1 VEKLLHIGKPF
12 LVEATKKRRR
22 GIVLAKKRHKGEN
35 GGVHW
40 HPMMLLERWAVGT
53 ILALTIP
60 LVATANG
67 VFDPPQTRS
76 TKTAHPIRNQDPD
89 DQQPNQDALPSK
101 TIDEQ
106 DAPYIKAAE
115 EQDAQSP
122 KPAASEDN
130 PPANADDDHNVQP
143 VKAAEDPPA
152 PSAQPAETAQDPPAV
167 PDPTAPTAPSAPSRQ
182 AAEAAQEQNVQPVK
196 VVTQPPPPQPAEVKA
211 AVPVVASPP
220 LSPEQ
225 IKQQQKFDKDTAQL
239 LQLVQDLKAE
249 VEKAG
254 SNTLSLAALRKA
266 DEIQRLVKSLK
277 EKMKE
282 DGQALVNKP

>member
-1 VEKLLHIGKPF
+1 
-12 LVEATKKRRR
+12 
-22 GIVLAKKRHKGEN
+22 
-35 GGVHW
+35 
-40 HPMMLLERWAVGT
+40 
-53 ILALTIP
+53 LALTIP
-60 LVATANG
+60 LVATASG

-89 DQQPNQDALPSK
+89 EDQPSQDALPSK

-115 EQDAQSP
+115 DQDAQSP
-122 KPAASEDN
+122 KTGESQDA
-130 PPANADDDHNVQP
+130 PPAKAADDPSDSSAKTADDLNVQP

-152 PSAQPAETAQDPPAV
+152 QAAETAQEPPA
-167 PDPTAPTAPSAPSRQ
+167 APNPPAQP
-182 AAEAAQEQNVQPVK
+182 AAQDQNVQPAK
-196 VVTQPPPPQPAEVKA
+196 VVAQQPSGQPAEAKA

-266 DEIQRLVKSLK
+266 DEIQRLVKNLK

-282 DGQALVNKP
+282 DGQGLVNKP

>member
-1 VEKLLHIGKPF
+1 
-12 LVEATKKRRR
+12 
-22 GIVLAKKRHKGEN
+22 
-35 GGVHW
+35 
-40 HPMMLLERWAVGT
+40 MMLLERWAVGT

-60 LVATANG
+60 LVATASG
-67 VFDPPQTRS
+67 VFDPPQTRN
-76 TKTAHPIRNQDPD
+76 TKAAHPVRNQDPD
-89 DQQPNQDALPSK
+89 DQQNNQDALPSK

-115 EQDAQSP
+115 DQDAQSP
-122 KPAASEDN
+122 KTGDSQDN
-130 PPANADDDHNVQP
+130 PPAKGADDPSDPSAKTADDLNAQP
-143 VKAAEDPPA
+143 VKAAEDPT
-152 PSAQPAETAQDPPAV
+152 AQPAETAQEPPAV
-167 PDPTAPTAPSAPSRQ
+167 PDPPAPSAPSGPSRQ
-182 AAEAAQEQNVQPVK
+182 AAEAAQEQNVQPAK
-196 VVTQPPPPQPAEVKA
+196 VVAQQPSAQPAEAKA

-266 DEIQRLVKSLK
+266 DEIQRLVKNLK

-282 DGQALVNKP
+282 DGQGLVNKP

>member
-1 VEKLLHIGKPF
+1 
-12 LVEATKKRRR
+12 
-22 GIVLAKKRHKGEN
+22 
-35 GGVHW
+35 
-40 HPMMLLERWAVGT
+40 MMLLERWAVGT
-53 ILALTIP
+53 ILALTVP
-60 LVATANG
+60 LVATASG
-67 VFDPPQTRS
+67 VFDPPQTRT

-89 DQQPNQDALPSK
+89 DQQPSQDALHTK

-122 KPAASEDN
+122 KTGDN
-130 PPANADDDHNVQP
+130 QDDPPAKAADDPGDPSAKTADDLNVPP
-143 VKAAEDPPA
+143 VKAAED
-152 PSAQPAETAQDPPAV
+152 QNVRPAETAQEPPAPPAV
-167 PDPTAPTAPSAPSRQ
+167 PDPPAQPATVAAQPPSAEPAATNPS
-182 AAEAAQEQNVQPVK
+182 P
-196 VVTQPPPPQPAEVKA
+196 TPQPAIA
-211 AVPVVASPP
+211 AVPAVASPP

-254 SNTLSLAALRKA
+254 ANTLSLAALRKA
-266 DEIQRLVKSLK
+266 DEIQRLVKNLK

>member
-1 VEKLLHIGKPF
+1 
-12 LVEATKKRRR
+12 
-22 GIVLAKKRHKGEN
+22 
-35 GGVHW
+35 
-40 HPMMLLERWAVGT
+40 MMLLERWAVGT

-67 VFDPPQTRS
+67 VFDPPQTRN
-76 TKTAHPIRNQDPD
+76 TKPAHPIRNQDPD
-89 DQQPNQDALPSK
+89 DQQSNQDALPSK

-115 EQDAQSP
+115 DQDAQSP
-122 KPAASEDN
+122 KTGDSQDN
-130 PPANADDDHNVQP
+130 PPAKADDPNDPAAKTADDQNAQP
-143 VKAAEDPPA
+143 VKAVEDPP
-152 PSAQPAETAQDPPAV
+152 AQPAETAQEPTAV
-167 PDPTAPTAPSAPSRQ
+167 PDPPDPPAQP
-182 AAEAAQEQNVQPVK
+182 AEAAQDQNIQPAKVAVQPPSA
-196 VVTQPPPPQPAEVKA
+196 QPAATNPIPTPQPATA
-211 AVPVVASPP
+211 AVPVLASPP

-266 DEIQRLVKSLK
+266 DEIQRLVKNLK

>member
-1 VEKLLHIGKPF
+1 
-12 LVEATKKRRR
+12 
-22 GIVLAKKRHKGEN
+22 
-35 GGVHW
+35 
-40 HPMMLLERWAVGT
+40 MMLLERWAVGT

-67 VFDPPQTRS
+67 VFDPPQTRNS
-76 TKTAHPIRNQDPD
+76 KTAHPIRNQDPD
-89 DQQPNQDALPSK
+89 DQQPNQDALPAK

-115 EQDAQSP
+115 DQDAQSP
-122 KPAASEDN
+122 KTGESQDA
-130 PPANADDDHNVQP
+130 PPAKAADDPGDPSAKTADDVNVQP
-143 VKAAEDPPA
+143 VKAAEDQN
-152 PSAQPAETAQDPPAV
+152 AQP
-167 PDPTAPTAPSAPSRQ
+167 
-182 AAEAAQEQNVQPVK
+182 AEAAQEPPDPPDPPVQPATVA
-196 VVTQPPPPQPAEVKA
+196 VQPPSTQPAATIPTPQPAIA
-211 AVPVVASPP
+211 AVPAVASPP

-254 SNTLSLAALRKA
+254 SNTLSVAALRKA
-266 DEIQRLVKSLK
+266 DEIQRLVKNLK

>member
-1 VEKLLHIGKPF
+1 
-12 LVEATKKRRR
+12 
-22 GIVLAKKRHKGEN
+22 
-35 GGVHW
+35 
-40 HPMMLLERWAVGT
+40 MMLLERWAVGT

-89 DQQPNQDALPSK
+89 DQQPSQDALPSK

-122 KPAASEDN
+122 KPADSEDN
-130 PPANADDDHNVQP
+130 PPAKASDDQNVQP
-143 VKAAEDPPA
+143 VKAAEDPP
-152 PSAQPAETAQDPPAV
+152 PAV
-167 PDPTAPTAPSAPSRQ
+167 PDPPAPPAQ
-182 AAEAAQEQNVQPVK
+182 AAEAAQEQNVEPVK
-196 VVTQPPPPQPAEVKA
+196 VVAQPPSPQPAEVKA

-225 IKQQQKFDKDTAQL
+225 IKQQQKFDKDTARL

-249 VEKAG
+249 VDKAG

>member
-1 VEKLLHIGKPF
+1 
-12 LVEATKKRRR
+12 
-22 GIVLAKKRHKGEN
+22 
-35 GGVHW
+35 
-40 HPMMLLERWAVGT
+40 MMLLERWAVGT

-60 LVATANG
+60 LVATASG
-67 VFDPPQTRS
+67 VFDPPQTRN
-76 TKTAHPIRNQDPD
+76 TKAAHPVRNQDPD
-89 DQQPNQDALPSK
+89 DQQNNQDALPSK

-115 EQDAQSP
+115 DQDAQSP
-122 KPAASEDN
+122 KTADSEDN
-130 PPANADDDHNVQP
+130 PPAKAADDPSDPSAKTADELNAQP

-152 PSAQPAETAQDPPAV
+152 QPAETAQEPPAV
-167 PDPTAPTAPSAPSRQ
+167 PDPPAPSAQ
-182 AAEAAQEQNVQPVK
+182 AAGAAQEQNVQPAR
-196 VVTQPPPPQPAEVKA
+196 VVAPQPSAQPAELKA

-266 DEIQRLVKSLK
+266 DEIQRLVKNLK

-282 DGQALVNKP
+282 DGQGLVNKP

>member
-1 VEKLLHIGKPF
+1 
-12 LVEATKKRRR
+12 
-22 GIVLAKKRHKGEN
+22 
-35 GGVHW
+35 
-40 HPMMLLERWAVGT
+40 MMLLERWAVGT

-67 VFDPPQTRS
+67 VFDPPQTRN
-76 TKTAHPIRNQDPD
+76 TKPAHPIRNQDPD
-89 DQQPNQDALPSK
+89 DQQSNQDALPSK

-115 EQDAQSP
+115 DQDAQSP
-122 KPAASEDN
+122 KTGDSQDN
-130 PPANADDDHNVQP
+130 PPAKADDPNDPAAKTADDQNAQP
-143 VKAAEDPPA
+143 TAVPDPPA
-152 PSAQPAETAQDPPAV
+152 PPAQPAEAAQDQNIQPSKVAVQPPSAQPAATNPI
-167 PDPTAPTAPSAPSRQ
+167 PT
-182 AAEAAQEQNVQPVK
+182 
-196 VVTQPPPPQPAEVKA
+196 PQPATA
-211 AVPVVASPP
+211 AVPVLASPP

-266 DEIQRLVKSLK
+266 DEIQRLVKNLK

>member
-1 VEKLLHIGKPF
+1 
-12 LVEATKKRRR
+12 
-22 GIVLAKKRHKGEN
+22 
-35 GGVHW
+35 
-40 HPMMLLERWAVGT
+40 MMLLERWAVGT
-53 ILALTIP
+53 VLALTVP
-60 LVATANG
+60 LVAAANG

-76 TKTAHPIRNQDPD
+76 TKAPHPIRNQDPD

-115 EQDAQSP
+115 DQDAQSP
-122 KPAASEDN
+122 KTGESQDA
-130 PPANADDDHNVQP
+130 PPAKAADDPSDSSAKTADDLNAQP

-152 PSAQPAETAQDPPAV
+152 QPAETAQEPPAAPDPP
-167 PDPTAPTAPSAPSRQ
+167 APSAPSGQ
-182 AAEAAQEQNVQPVK
+182 PAEAAQDQNVQPAK
-196 VVTQPPPPQPAEVKA
+196 VVVQQPSAQPAEVKA

-266 DEIQRLVKSLK
+266 DEIQRLVKNLK

-282 DGQALVNKP
+282 DGQGLVNKP